1 MAGDTTKLTLIVV
14 PLEMVKD
21 TSLRWSRESS
31 AAHTEGRPHP
41 GALHTFLN
49 EDSLW
54 DAITPKRLALLK
66 AIGGR
71 GPMSIRHAARLAD
84 RDVKAVHGDIQK
96 LIEKR
101 LIEKT
106 EDGKIEFPYSE
117 IHLDVVLK
125 ADQNAAA

>member
-1 MAGDTTKLTLIVV
+1 MNKVIITVV
-14 PLEMVKD
+14 PLEGMKED
-21 TSLRWSRESS
+21 SRRWLQHATAERD
-31 AAHTEGRPHP
+31 AGRPHP
-41 GALHTFLN
+41 GARIIYAT
-49 EDSLW
+49 EEMLW
-54 DAITPKRLALLK
+54 ETVTPKRLAILK

-71 GPMSIRHAARLAD
+71 GPMSIRQAARLAG

-106 EDGKIEFPYSE
+106 DDGRIKFPFSE

-125 ADQNAAA
+125 ADQAAAA

>member
-1 MAGDTTKLTLIVV
+1 
-14 PLEMVKD
+14 MVKD

-31 AAHTEGRPHP
+31 AAYKEGRPHP

>member
-1 MAGDTTKLTLIVV
+1 MASTQKVIITVV
-14 PLEMVKD
+14 PVEAMKD
-21 TSLRWSRESS
+21 SSIRWFHEVET
-31 AAHTEGRPHP
+31 ALAEGRPHP
-41 GALHTFLN
+41 GARRIYATEELQ
-49 EDSLW
+49 W
-54 DAITPKRLALLK
+54 DAITPKRLAVLK

-71 GPMSIRHAARLAD
+71 GPMSIRQAARLAG

-106 EDGKIEFPYSE
+106 DDGRIEFPFSE

-125 ADQNAAA
+125 TAHDVAA

>member
-1 MAGDTTKLTLIVV
+1 MADIKKVIISVV
-14 PLEMVKD
+14 PIGAMKD
-21 TSLRWSRESS
+21 SS
-31 AAHTEGRPHP
+31 IGWMHYAQAEIAAGRPHP
-41 GALHTFLN
+41 GARRVYATEEL
-49 EDSLW
+49 LW
-54 DAITPKRLALLK
+54 EAITPKRLAILK

-71 GPMSIRHAARLAD
+71 GPMSIRQAARLAG

-106 EDGKIEFPYSE
+106 DDGRIEFPFSE

-125 ADQNAAA
+125 TAQDVAA

>member
-1 MAGDTTKLTLIVV
+1 MASNITKLTLIVV
-14 PLEMVKD
+14 PPEKVKD
-21 TSLRWSRESS
+21 ASLRWTQESL
-31 AAHTEGRPHP
+31 AAHAEGRPHP
-41 GALHTFLN
+41 GALHTFFS

-54 DAITPKRLALLK
+54 DTITPKRLALLK

-71 GPMSIRHAARLAD
+71 GPMSIRHAARLAE

-106 EDGKIEFPYSE
+106 EDGRIEFPYRE

-125 ADQNAAA
+125 AEQDAAA